1 MWPVLLAAA
10 RAYAPAILFPVA
22 LTIGFIG
29 YNIESLVSDKSTPS
43 RESVIERREQRH
55 LQELDQDKKEPLV
68 PKTIFE
74 KNVSPGLQKSKLV

>member
-1 MWPVLLAAA
+1 MWPVIMAAA

-29 YNIESLVSDKSTPS
+29 YNLENLVSDKHTPS
-43 RESVIERREQRH
+43 RESVIERREKRI
-55 LQELDQDKKEPLV
+55 LQELEQDIQEPLV

-74 KNVSPGLQKSKLV
+74 KNVSPGLQKSKLL